1 MTRILNDVMYVDDR
15 QDEVSSEIK
24 EVRSSV
30 SYKLNDTTENLT
42 LNAPCDYEIKSIN
55 GNEYYVY
62 GYPEKWEYDYVQGN
76 GSCPVFV

>member
-24 EVRSSV
+24 EVLSSV

-42 LNAPCDYEIKSIN
+42 LNAPCDYEIKSI
-55 GNEYYVY
+55 
-62 GYPEKWEYDYVQGN
+62 
-76 GSCPVFV
+76 